1 MSTQPGTITVAIP
14 TFNRRHL
21 LERAVHSVLA
31 ESRVP
36 ILVSVLDNASTDDT
50 AACMLALAARDPRL
64 EFHSNATNIGGL
76 NNIAK
81 GLAAVRTPYFVPLA
95 DDDYLLPDFLHDA
108 HRIMEADPELGATLF
123 GTHAR
128 TEQGMV
134 VETYP
139 AYLRQCPGGRIEPQ
153 EHLRQWLRHGHCAWS
168 SILWRS
174 TVLAHIGAPYMHI
187 GLPSDVDF
195 QAQAFARFP
204 AFLVDRPGAV
214 YSMHAAQASI
224 GLDTTHLEGWAALFS
239 RLDRSVDGLAEFGR
253 DEYMA
258 LRRIAWQR
266 FRGVWNR
273 PVTATLP
280 PGRQARLAV
289 SAGFDLGDWALA
301 YTLAEAAT
309 PGNATAADAK
319 IGDATPGNATPGNAT
334 PGNATIGDATDR
346 AGEAERT
353 HWLPSADGSGDAD
366 SVSGSRHDLM
376 LAIIRWFRRSA
387 ERESGLAA
395 RLAAAGETA
404 TRLEGDAQGWRTRAE
419 TLAREAET
427 WRQRCEA
434 AEGRLAAHERQRPL
448 GWLRR
453 LRASSGP
460 SEHTQRR
467 NAP

>member
-1 MSTQPGTITVAIP
+1 MSTQSGTITVAIP

-36 ILVSVLDNASTDDT
+36 ILVSVFDNASTDDT
-50 AACMLALAARDPRL
+50 AACMLALAARDPRV

-95 DDDYLLPDFLHDA
+95 DDDYLLPGFLHDA

-128 TEQGMV
+128 TEQGVV

-139 AYLRQCPGGRIEPQ
+139 AYLREHPGGRVPPQ
-153 EHLRQWLRHGHCAWS
+153 EHLRLWLRHGHCAWS

-174 TVLAHIGAPYMHI
+174 TVLAHVGAPYMHI

-204 AFLVDRPGAV
+204 VFLVDRPGAV
-214 YSMHAAQASI
+214 YSIHGAQASI
-224 GLDTTHLEGWAALFS
+224 GLDTTHLAGWAALFS
-239 RLDRSVDGLAEFGR
+239 RLDRSVDGLADFGR
-253 DEYMA
+253 DEYTA

-273 PVTATLP
+273 PVAGTLP

-301 YTLAEAAT
+301 YTLVEGMAVEGMAAEGMAAEGAAAED
-309 PGNATAADAK
+309 PTA
-319 IGDATPGNATPGNAT
+319 
-334 PGNATIGDATDR
+334 GDATDP
-346 AGEAERT
+346 AGETERAY
-353 HWLPSADGSGDAD
+353 WLPSADGSGDAD
-366 SVSGSRHDLM
+366 IVSGSRHDLM
-376 LAIIRWFRRSA
+376 VAIIRWFRRSA

-395 RLAAAGETA
+395 RLAARDETA
-404 TRLEGDAQGWRTRAE
+404 SRLQDDADGWRTRAE
-419 TLAREAET
+419 TLAREVET
-427 WRQRCEA
+427 WRQRCDV
-434 AEGRLAAHERQRPL
+434 AEDRLAAHEQRRPL

-453 LRASSGP
+453 LRAAPGMSGQA
-460 SEHTQRR
+460 QRR
-467 NAP
+467 NGS